1 MVQYF
6 GRFIRE
12 LDAIR
17 ISEFGIVNQL
27 YNLRKLS
34 YTQLCFILNNDF
46 YLRTFIKIIIKKR
59 FMSELLMNFC
69 KDTQKQKL
77 HSYRYTLLTFLS
89 SKDKIIK
96 IIEAIKKY
104 RKAVNYYEEKNMF
117 IGNIDIMAIEYSGLF
132 KRDERFRRDYSS
144 AGQIKEY
151 SDNLQFWI
159 DHECPAMVMDV
170 HHKQNSC
177 PP

>member
-1 MVQYF
+1 
-6 GRFIRE
+6 
-12 LDAIR
+12 
-17 ISEFGIVNQL
+17 
-27 YNLRKLS
+27 
-34 YTQLCFILNNDF
+34 
-46 YLRTFIKIIIKKR
+46 
-59 FMSELLMNFC
+59 MSELLMNFC

-117 IGNIDIMAIEYSGLF
+117 VGNIDIMTIEYSGLF
-132 KRDERFRRDYSS
+132 KRDKIFRRDYSS